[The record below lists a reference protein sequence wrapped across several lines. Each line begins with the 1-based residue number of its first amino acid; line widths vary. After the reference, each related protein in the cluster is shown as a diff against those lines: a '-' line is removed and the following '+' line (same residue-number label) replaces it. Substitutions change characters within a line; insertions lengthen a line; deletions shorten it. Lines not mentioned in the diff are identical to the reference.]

1 MAVIHEK
8 LVLEDKFTQTLTQFI
23 RLAEQSSGTAK
34 EMNAAARSAGAQAR
48 VLSSAYRVAA
58 ASSAAAAAEQRRLT
72 AEHRANAAASNAAVA
87 AARAQAAQSRA
98 ATAALQQEAAAQNA
112 NIAAYSTDGINWTSH
127 LVDGDGTDVT
137 AQVRA
142 ALDMDAVDVSVP
154 DDTAAALDIPAGS
167 TVNDAL
173 LAAGQPLRSV
183 YDLIVGAGVI
193 FFPSTM
199 PVSANWRDVTYG
211 DGKFV
216 AVADG
221 PSTVASYS
229 TDGINWTQTT
239 LPSNKRWSSVTYGG
253 GKFVAVARNTNIAAC
268 SSSYNPLNEVLV
280 TLYNRIVALES

>member
-1 MAVIHEK
+1 M
-8 LVLEDKFTQTLTQFI
+8 
-23 RLAEQSSGTAK
+23 
-34 EMNAAARSAGAQAR
+34 
-48 VLSSAYRVAA
+48 
-58 ASSAAAAAEQRRLT
+58 
-72 AEHRANAAASNAAVA
+72 
-87 AARAQAAQSRA
+87 
-98 ATAALQQEAAAQNA
+98 QQEAAAQNA

-173 LAAGQPLRSV
+173 LAAGQPLKSV

-216 AVADG
+216 AVTG
-221 PSTVASYS
+221 NSTDIAAYS
-229 TDGINWTQTT
+229 TDGISWTQTT
-239 LPSNKRWSSVTYGG
+239 LPADDYWRSVTYGD
-253 GKFVAVARNTNIAAC
+253 GKFVAVAYNSTIAAC
-268 SSSYNPLNEVLV
+268 SSSDNPLNEVLV
-280 TLYNRIVALES
+280 TLYNSIVALEP